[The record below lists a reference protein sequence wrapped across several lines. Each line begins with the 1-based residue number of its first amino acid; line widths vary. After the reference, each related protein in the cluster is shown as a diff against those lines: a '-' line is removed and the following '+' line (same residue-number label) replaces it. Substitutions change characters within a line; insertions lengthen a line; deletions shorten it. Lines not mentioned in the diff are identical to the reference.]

1 MLRTANQR
9 LATLVL
15 VGGAVALVML
25 LLLAFT
31 LPQIQPDLAMT
42 WTTINYLFVAEL
54 TDDAF
59 YEPQSFLEPY
69 TNAAIV
75 TMTAFILSHW
85 LGLFLALRVLLRG
98 WRKVRKLSVFFTLNQ
113 LSAALVLVGGVI
125 TSGGMVWFMSTCTW
139 YLSFCELSL
148 KTGLPLAWMD
158 VHYIA
163 SSQLSDLVDPLPSYF
178 DHAVIHRAY
187 IMTTA
192 LAISYVFSLALAGGT
207 LWRQANANSRRFSYN
222 GTIT

>member
-1 MLRTANQR
+1 MLKTANQR
-9 LATLVL
+9 LAALVL
-15 VGGAVALVML
+15 VGGVVALVTL

-31 LPQIQPDLAMT
+31 LPQKQPDLAMT

-59 YEPQSFLEPY
+59 YDPY

-85 LGLFLALRVLLRG
+85 LGLFLALRILLKG
-98 WRKVRKLSVFFTLNQ
+98 WRKVRRPRVFFTLNR
-113 LSAALVLVGGVI
+113 LNAALVLVSGAI
-125 TSGGMVWFMSTCTW
+125 TTGGMVWFMSTCTW
-139 YLSFCELSL
+139 YLSFCKLSL

-187 IMTTA
+187 ITVTA
-192 LAISYVFSLALAGGT
+192 LALSYVFSLALAGGT
-207 LWRQANANSRRFSYN
+207 LWRQANANSRRLSFNDGIVLVESD
-222 GTIT
+222 